1 MGLSGRRTIQLRW
14 SLRTPLRRGDKLGLT
29 LCSAGGR
36 TGDPEPETRAGN
48 PVLQGAV
55 DPKEFDSH
63 LEAARAL
70 GGIRCGAGVC
80 RAEGTNKGSLGGAW
94 GATNGGRPDRAEGS
108 AAAGDSQWMPPRDP
122 PGLRGA
128 WRGDAP
134 GQGCGGARGKTLRS
148 GRKRE
153 EESRAE
159 TGSWRGIPGNGGAE
173 TASPGALPTL
183 PRPVILAPRSPAG
196 PRYLGSVASPL
207 PSGCQPRAHP
217 LQPDSADAPP
227 HPGSALATPMRAAVG
242 SFRRDLRRRAKAS
255 RRGVVVARSLRTRG
269 APDGSRGLR
278 PERWSKS
285 PALVRAPGCFR
296 IARGRG
302 RQSLYFTACAPWGQ
316 NDPLFLS
323 KANRSTSQ

>member
-1 MGLSGRRTIQLRW
+1 MRGGRRTEDARTGPRAVRPQGTVSGCPPGTLQGCGE
-14 SLRTPLRRGDKLGLT
+14 LGEGTPLGRG
-29 LCSAGGR
+29 A
-36 TGDPEPETRAGN
+36 
-48 PVLQGAV
+48 
-55 DPKEFDSH
+55 
-63 LEAARAL
+63 AARAEKP
-70 GGIRCGAGVC
+70 C
-80 RAEGTNKGSLGGAW
+80 
-94 GATNGGRPDRAEGS
+94 
-108 AAAGDSQWMPPRDP
+108 DP
-122 PGLRGA
+122 
-128 WRGDAP
+128 
-134 GQGCGGARGKTLRS
+134 

-183 PRPVILAPRSPAG
+183 PRPVIPAPPAG

-217 LQPDSADAPP
+217 LQPDSADAP

-242 SFRRDLRRRAKAS
+242 SFRRDLRGRAKAS
-255 RRGVVVARSLRTRG
+255 RRGVVVARSLRSRG

-302 RQSLYFTACAPWGQ
+302 RQSLYFTACTPWGQ
-316 NDPLFLS
+316 NDLCSFPRQTVQHHSNPSLCPD
-323 KANRSTSQ
+323 Q